1 MRFLR
6 WIVRLATAALLLA
19 GAVAAAAVFYLGTG
33 LPAKS
38 GSLHVAGLEAP
49 VEIFRDEYGIPYV
62 YAQKERDLW
71 FALGLLHAQDRLV
84 QLETTRLIGQGR
96 LAEFAGARALPLD
109 RFNRVLGLA
118 HEARRIY
125 AGVSND
131 ARLQIDAY
139 TAGINAVLAAREGA
153 WPVEFLY
160 AGYRPER
167 WEGWQTLL
175 WGQLMGLS
183 LNTGWRDTLLRARMG
198 DRLTPDV
205 LAALWPQ
212 QDAANAAV
220 ASADEPAIALAEA
233 VAKALPPLDIP
244 GTASNEWV
252 VAGSRTATGKP
263 ILANDPHLGLGSPG
277 VWYLVRLEAPGV
289 RYIGA
294 TAPGAPA
301 LVLGH
306 NGNVA
311 WGFTT
316 TNADAADLFVER
328 VDPADPLRYAT
339 PDGSR
344 AFETREELLQIKGQ
358 KPETLVVRRT
368 RHGAVISDIDPTAQ
382 ALAGNGHVMSLALPF
397 MCELDRTF
405 EAVRALNRARNADE
419 AIEATRLWQ
428 SPVQNMV
435 YADTAGAVGLRTLGA
450 VPIRASGASML
461 PYRGFD
467 ANVGWTGFVAFDQM
481 PSTHNPAQGF
491 VSNANDRVAG
501 ASFPYHLSF
510 SFDPAYRQ
518 RRIVELLAARDNQDV
533 AYHEAI
539 LADAQ
544 SLFAVAAVRAA
555 QNVAPGDAQAR
566 TALDLLRAWDGRMD
580 RAKPEPLIFTGWMR
594 ALTKRTLE
602 RAVGPFADAAM
613 RERPALALAV
623 LDGSS
628 PFCTPDCTA
637 LAETTLVEALGE
649 LAATQGRDLRRWRWG
664 DLHRAPFENPIFA
677 RLPVLGPLLAVDLPT
692 HGDYYTINRGG
703 MRLGNPATPYAHVH
717 GAGFRAIYNLD
728 DLDASLFV
736 VAPGQSGHP
745 LSAHWRDLAPLWAEG
760 RHVRLAANRHEL
772 LAGTRALVLLP
783 TP

>member
-1 MRFLR
+1 MRFFR
-6 WIVRLATAALLLA
+6 WIFRLATAALLLA
-19 GAVAAAAVFYLGTG
+19 SAVAGAALYYLGTG
-33 LPAKS
+33 LPTTT
-38 GSLHVAGLEAP
+38 GSLRVQGLEAP
-49 VEIFRDEYGIPYV
+49 VEIFRDEYGVPYV

-96 LAEFAGARALPLD
+96 LAEIAGARALPLD

-118 HEARRIY
+118 QEARRIY
-125 AGVSND
+125 AGVPSD
-131 ARLQIDAY
+131 ARAQIDAY
-139 TAGINAVLAAREGA
+139 AAGINAALAAREGA

-160 AGYRPER
+160 TGYRPER
-167 WEGWQTLL
+167 WEGWHTLL

-183 LNTGWRDTLLRARMG
+183 LNTQWRDTLLRARLG
-198 DRLTPDV
+198 DRLTPDL

-212 QDAANAAV
+212 HDAANAAI
-220 ASADEPAIALAEA
+220 ASIDAPTAALANA
-233 VAKALPPLDIP
+233 VAAALPAPDIP

-252 VAGSRTATGKP
+252 VAGSRTVSGKP
-263 ILANDPHLGLGSPG
+263 ILANDPHLGLGAPG

-306 NGNVA
+306 NGHVA

-328 VDPADPLRYAT
+328 VDPADPTRYVT
-339 PDGSR
+339 PEGPR
-344 AFETREELLQIKGQ
+344 AFETREELLQVKGE

-368 RHGAVISDIDPTAQ
+368 RHGAVISDIDPGAQ
-382 ALAGNGHVMSLALPF
+382 ASAGNGHVMSLAMPF
-397 MCELDRTF
+397 MFELDRTF
-405 EAVRALNRARNADE
+405 EAIRALNRARTADE
-419 AIEATRLWQ
+419 AVEATRLWQ

-435 YADTAGAVGLRTLGA
+435 YADTAGAIGLRTVGA
-450 VPIRASGASML
+450 VPIRASAASLL
-461 PYRGFD
+461 PYRGFE
-467 ANVGWTGFVAFDQM
+467 ANVGWTGFVPFAQM

-491 VSNANDRVAG
+491 ASNANDRVAG

-518 RRIVELLAARDNQDV
+518 RRIVELLAARDKQDV

-539 LADAQ
+539 LADAH
-544 SLFAVAAVRAA
+544 SLFAVAAVQAA
-555 QNVAPGDAQAR
+555 QNLAPGDAQAR
-566 TALDLLRAWDGRMD
+566 LALDLLRAWDGRMD

-594 ALTKRTLE
+594 ALTRKALE
-602 RAVGPFADAAM
+602 AAAGPFADALM
-613 RERPALALAV
+613 RERPALALGV

-628 PFCTPDCTA
+628 PFCRPNCAA
-637 LAETTLVEALGE
+637 LAEAALVEAIGE

-664 DLHRAPFENPIFA
+664 DLHRAPFDNPIFA
-677 RLPVLGPLLAVDLPT
+677 RLPVLGPLLAVDLAT
-692 HGDYYTINRGG
+692 HGDYYTVNRGG
-703 MRLGNPATPYAHVH
+703 MRLGSAANPYAHVH
-717 GAGFRAIYNLD
+717 GAGYRAVYNLD
-728 DLDASLFV
+728 DLDSSLFV

-772 LAGTRALVLLP
+772 LAGTRALVLVP
-783 TP
+783 AP